1 MKGYVIFNSVAEFE
15 TAHNTEKAALGMPI
29 TGTICGKEAIN
40 SQKTTDVTDY
50 ITHPDAEDN
59 RVIAYINGGWRNET
73 KTGFTFLTRD
83 EAKLEGFFP
92 NYED

>member
-1 MKGYVIFNSVAEFE
+1 VAEFE

-50 ITHPDAEDN
+50 ITHPDPEDN

-73 KTGFTFLTRD
+73 KTGFTFLTR
-83 EAKLEGFFP
+83 EEKIAEGWV
-92 NYED
+92 EDQE